1 MDFSFYT
8 VKRFFKRVK
17 NTGDQSSASKPIL
30 PRMHRFTE
38 TLKDLSWVHGS
49 TQYVTLSI
57 QPDFASLAT
66 SLSPVKKISDDGGS
80 AFNTFCTFQL
90 LPFCSLIMILHNNNN
105 NSHIDLRALLST
117 FLPDKNEFNGII
129 LKV

>member
-8 VKRFFKRVK
+8 VKRFLKGLKTLVIK
-17 NTGDQSSASKPIL
+17 ALHLSQYYPECTDSQKP
-30 PRMHRFTE
+30 
-38 TLKDLSWVHGS
+38 LKDLSWVHGS

-80 AFNTFCTFQL
+80 AFNTFFIFQL
-90 LPFCSLIMILHNNNN
+90 LLFCSLIMILPNNNIN
-105 NSHIDLRALLST
+105 HIDLWALLST